1 MITPKLIL
9 KILPWF
15 LLIVIVFT
23 MYLTNYSLFSKKG
36 RTEVIDSSVILKEVE
51 QIGRLELVK
60 YNFKEIFDYRQLSEG
75 KLIGNSLLNA
85 HNYNPDMNVILVA
98 SGEAVGCIDLT
109 KLEISDIQLEGD
121 TITIML
127 PAPELCY
134 HKLDMENTRVFSF
147 TNDSWWSRLFSDE
160 SEKTRALQTAYKLA
174 ERRIEEAALQSGIL
188 NSANEQAV
196 KMLSPMLEGM
206 TGKIVQISTAMPD
219 RFNQFEEE

>member
-15 LLIVIVFT
+15 LLIVILCT

-219 RFNQFEEE
+219 RTDQFEDR

>member
-1 MITPKLIL
+1 
-9 KILPWF
+9 
-15 LLIVIVFT
+15 

-219 RFNQFEEE
+219 RTDQFEDR

>member
-1 MITPKLIL
+1 
-9 KILPWF
+9 
-15 LLIVIVFT
+15 
-23 MYLTNYSLFSKKG
+23 
-36 RTEVIDSSVILKEVE
+36 
-51 QIGRLELVK
+51 
-60 YNFKEIFDYRQLSEG
+60 
-75 KLIGNSLLNA
+75 
-85 HNYNPDMNVILVA
+85 
-98 SGEAVGCIDLT
+98 
-109 KLEISDIQLEGD
+109 
-121 TITIML
+121 ML